1 MGVKPGSAKPALVCS
16 RGLTSKVKSSY
27 CMVEI
32 ILVQRQE
39 KNKRK
44 LMALDSE
51 ICGILQLLTLTRFE
65 DNLKRAE
72 DLFQKT
78 RFHCKGFSYI
88 TEVIRVSNSKN

>member
-39 KNKRK
+39 KKQ
-44 LMALDSE
+44 AQTY
-51 ICGILQLLTLTRFE
+51 GIGLR
-65 DNLKRAE
+65 
-72 DLFQKT
+72 DLWN
-78 RFHCKGFSYI
+78 I
-88 TEVIRVSNSKN
+88 TITYVDKV